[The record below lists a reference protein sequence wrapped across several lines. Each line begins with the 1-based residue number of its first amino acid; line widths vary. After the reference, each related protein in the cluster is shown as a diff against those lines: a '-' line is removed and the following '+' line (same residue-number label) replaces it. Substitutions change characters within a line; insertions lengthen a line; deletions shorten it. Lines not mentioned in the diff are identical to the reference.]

1 MVLNNTT
8 DFVSIIDKPKATNNV
23 WTKEP
28 VIIPK
33 QNTHLLFYLV
43 KYFFPQYTWCLHQEL
58 DLIKFL
64 LVKHFIINNTVHF
77 STLSIFS
84 ALIDIK

>member
-33 QNTHLLFYLV
+33 TEYTPAFLPCEIL
-43 KYFFPQYTWCLHQEL
+43 FPQYTWCLHQEL

-64 LVKHFIINNTVHF
+64 LVK
-77 STLSIFS
+77 TLHN
-84 ALIDIK
+84 